1 LKTASGDA
9 VSNDREATNVS
20 LSVDFGVEVD
30 VGRGDGVSSVGERTG
45 VISETSSSAE
55 VRCSDEG
62 MVVELD

>member
-1 LKTASGDA
+1 MKTVSGDA
-9 VSNDREATNVS
+9 ASNEREAKNLS

-30 VGRGDGVSSVGERTG
+30 VGRGDRVSAVGERTG